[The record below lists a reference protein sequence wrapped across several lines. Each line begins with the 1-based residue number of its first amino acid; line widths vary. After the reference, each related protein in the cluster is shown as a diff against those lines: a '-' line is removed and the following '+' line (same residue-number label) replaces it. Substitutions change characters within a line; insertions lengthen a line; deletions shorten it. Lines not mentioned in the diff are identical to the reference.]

1 VRVLTSEWGGLLEHS
16 EVQWWNNENL
26 TDFAAL
32 RESLP
37 CQLHLVLDPW
47 NAADPA
53 IIEGAKNPALILGR
67 VVCVWTPPQKK

>member
-1 VRVLTSEWGGLLEHS
+1 VRVLTREWSGLEHS
-16 EVQWWNNENL
+16 EVQWWSNENS

-32 RESLP
+32 RQRLP

-47 NAADPA
+47 NAADPD
-53 IIEGAKNPALILGR
+53 IMEGAKNPALVLGR